1 MFMVPLPFVIA
12 MFAGVF
18 LVFEWTHR
26 GLERRNGWFLAFLGL
41 LIFQEVLIGLRFGY
55 GLEGLRLIQPLS
67 AALISPLA
75 YLAFRRPALDRRA
88 LIHLVPLI
96 GVLLS
101 VLFFLD
107 LLDVVLA
114 ATNLIYAMLLIRLGL
129 GGSDALGWVEVHRSK
144 AVLALLWL
152 VAGVQVTSFLTD
164 AVIAYDFFT
173 TQGSN
178 TVRIVAWT
186 TVIGLM
192 VFGVGYAMVI
202 LIGRRS
208 TRTDAAERA
217 DNEAVFSKLSTLMQ
231 AEKLHLDADI
241 NLNRIAR
248 RMVRPARE
256 VSRAVNAIAGCNVS
270 QYINR
275 LRVQEACRLLAGS
288 DMSVTQVIYAA
299 GFNTKSNFNR
309 EFTRNT
315 GQTPSAWR
323 AARVAPLDGG

>member
-12 MFAGVF
+12 MFAAVF

-26 GLERRNGWFLAFLGL
+26 GLERRNGWMLAFLGL

-55 GLEGLRLIQPLS
+55 GMEELRLIQPLS
-67 AALISPLA
+67 AAMLPPLA
-75 YLAFRRPALDRRA
+75 YLAFRRPALDRKA
-88 LIHLVPLI
+88 TVHLLPLA
-96 GVLLS
+96 GVILSILFLLHG
-101 VLFFLD
+101 LD
-107 LLDVVLA
+107 LVLA
-114 ATNLIYAMLLIRLGL
+114 ATNLIYALLLIRLGL
-129 GGSDALGWVEVHRSK
+129 GGSDALGWVEVHRAK

-164 AVIAYDFFT
+164 AVIAYDFIV

-178 TVRIVAWT
+178 TVRIVVWT
-186 TVIGLM
+186 TVIGLL
-192 VFGVGYAMVI
+192 VFAAGYAMMI
-202 LIGRRS
+202 LIGRRT

-231 AEKLHLDADI
+231 NDKLHLDPDI

-288 DMSVTQVIYAA
+288 DMTVTQIIYAS

-315 GQTPSAWR
+315 GQTPSIWR
-323 AARVAPLDGG
+323 AARSRPVDTS